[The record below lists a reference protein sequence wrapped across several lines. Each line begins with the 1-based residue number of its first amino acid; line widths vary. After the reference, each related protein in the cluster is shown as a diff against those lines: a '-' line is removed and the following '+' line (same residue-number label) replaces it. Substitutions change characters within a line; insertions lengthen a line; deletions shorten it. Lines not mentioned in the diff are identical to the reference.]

1 MQQSPAQFRR
11 SGGDCRACLLVFPVS
26 KAGTVFGRPPEQ
38 SSGDGRKAEDR
49 GTCLMPGT
57 VELQAEARSNGQLNA
72 YDMLG

>member
-1 MQQSPAQFRR
+1 MQQSPAQFSRP
-11 SGGDCRACLLVFPVS
+11 GGDRRACLLVFPVP
-26 KAGTVFGRPPEQ
+26 KAGTVFWPPTEQ